1 MTDTT
6 PPTDQDAVIEA
17 AHHHDEELVRNLP
30 VRLRELVSV
39 AVCIGA
45 GTAILLG
52 SRSITVRGG
61 SELGP
66 TFWPVMLGWGLVL
79 FGVVIVFN
87 NVLRGVRAADI
98 PDRIGASGLKMFALT
113 ALIAVGYLLL
123 WNVLQ
128 FWMITF
134 VALVLFTFVLGGRGV
149 KAALVFPA
157 VVTAVLHFLFIVA
170 LRVPL

>member
-1 MTDTT
+1 
-6 PPTDQDAVIEA
+6 
-17 AHHHDEELVRNLP
+17 
-30 VRLRELVSV
+30 
-39 AVCIGA
+39 
-45 GTAILLG
+45 
-52 SRSITVRGG
+52 
-61 SELGP
+61 
-66 TFWPVMLGWGLVL
+66 
-79 FGVVIVFN
+79 
-87 NVLRGVRAADI
+87 
-98 PDRIGASGLKMFALT
+98 MFALT

-149 KAALVFPA
+149 KAVLVFPA